1 MRRSLLVYV
10 LCAAVA
16 AIGMVIPASA
26 RSAMLVKATTTTTV
40 ATDVTSSDY
49 DSWVTIT
56 AKVSSPG
63 ATPTGSVTLTDISN
77 GSVLATPALKNGT
90 ATFRTAALAPGNRK
104 IQAHY
109 NGSTAFAASTSAGIS
124 FLVSSFSSVANAYQI
139 NPAHEG
145 FQKSGAP
152 NAESV
157 LFFDRWHVTFGQDTE
172 VSYPL
177 IAGGRVFVTINQ
189 PLSSGGCCTSVQA
202 LDAKTGSADWGA
214 QVSGTMA
221 SSTLAYDGQRVFVL
235 NRDGT
240 LTAYAAATGSVIWS
254 KRLTGQIS
262 FMAPPTAYNTNV
274 YVSGAGNGGTLYA
287 VSEASGAVRWTASVK
302 NGDGSSPAV
311 DNSGVFLS
319 FACHQDYRFSFH
331 GTVMWHKDPGCQGLR
346 GSTPALHGSRVYM
359 RGDGDYPLIYD
370 KASGTQLSSF
380 VSDAPPAFFSDMYL
394 LQGGKV
400 ADASQTGGGTLGRW
414 TFGDGTLVLPAV
426 VGGSYVY
433 AVSRGGDVYAIDSS
447 TGNQVWT
454 VNVGVRVNGGPTAG
468 MALGNNLLVVPAGS
482 TLSAFGDSSLTSPGT
497 RHPAL
502 AGQPTH

>member
-1 MRRSLLVYV
+1 MPPRLLLYI
-10 LCAAVA
+10 LL
-16 AIGMVIPASA
+16 P
-26 RSAMLVKATTTTTV
+26 
-40 ATDVTSSDY
+40 
-49 DSWVTIT
+49 
-56 AKVSSPG
+56 PG
-63 ATPTGSVTLTDISN
+63 ATPTGSVTLTDIST
-77 GSVLATPALKNGT
+77 GCVLATPALKNGT

-139 NPAHEG
+139 NPAHDG

-202 LDAKTGSADWGA
+202 LDAKTGSTDWGA
-214 QVSGTMA
+214 QVVGTMA
-221 SSTLAYDGQRVFVL
+221 SSTLAYDCQRVFVL

-240 LTAYAAATGSVIWS
+240 LIAYAAATGSVIWS

-287 VSEASGAVRWTASVK
+287 VSEASGAVRWTAPVK

-311 DNSGVFLS
+311 DNSGVLLS
-319 FACHQDYRFSFH
+319 FPCHQDYRFRF
-331 GTVMWHKDPGCQGLR
+331 PGHVIR
-346 GSTPALHGSRVYM
+346 P
-359 RGDGDYPLIYD
+359 
-370 KASGTQLSSF
+370 KAP
-380 VSDAPPAFFSDMYL
+380 D
-394 LQGGKV
+394 
-400 ADASQTGGGTLGRW
+400 
-414 TFGDGTLVLPAV
+414 
-426 VGGSYVY
+426 
-433 AVSRGGDVYAIDSS
+433 SRG
-447 TGNQVWT
+447 THP
-454 VNVGVRVNGGPTAG
+454 RPPTC
-468 MALGNNLLVVPAGS
+468 PR
-482 TLSAFGDSSLTSPGT
+482 T
-497 RHPAL
+497 R
-502 AGQPTH
+502 

>member
-1 MRRSLLVYV
+1 M
-10 LCAAVA
+10 
-16 AIGMVIPASA
+16 
-26 RSAMLVKATTTTTV
+26 
-40 ATDVTSSDY
+40 
-49 DSWVTIT
+49 
-56 AKVSSPG
+56 
-63 ATPTGSVTLTDISN
+63 
-77 GSVLATPALKNGT
+77 
-90 ATFRTAALAPGNRK
+90 
-104 IQAHY
+104 
-109 NGSTAFAASTSAGIS
+109 
-124 FLVSSFSSVANAYQI
+124 
-139 NPAHEG
+139 
-145 FQKSGAP
+145 
-152 NAESV
+152 
-157 LFFDRWHVTFGQDTE
+157 
-172 VSYPL
+172 
-177 IAGGRVFVTINQ
+177 AGGRVFVTINQ

-202 LDAKTGSADWGA
+202 LDAKTGSTDWGA

-235 NRDGT
+235 SRDGT
-240 LTAYAAATGSVIWS
+240 LIAYAAATGSVIWS

-287 VSEASGAVRWTASVK
+287 VSEASGAVRWTAPVK

-331 GTVMWHKDPGCQGLR
+331 GTVMWHKDPGCEGLR

-433 AVSRGGDVYAIDSS
+433 AVSRGGGVYALDSS
-447 TGNQVWT
+447 TGNQGWT
-454 VNVGVRVNGGPTAG
+454 GNVGGRVNGGPTPRMGARHKI
-468 MALGNNLLVVPAGS
+468 LVFPAGP
-482 TLSAFGDSSLTSPGT
+482 TPTALCGPSPPSPPPPP
-497 RHPAL
+497 PAP
-502 AGQPTH
+502 AGPP